1 MAPVIKGYP
10 LIKLVPGLVRIIV
23 GELNLSVATPD
34 EAREILHIG

>member
-10 LIKLVPGLVRIIV
+10 LIKLVPGLARIVR
-23 GELNLSVATPD
+23 ELNLAVVTPD